1 MQKVMLITGGEM
13 GPIAVMVNNAA
24 TLEKQMRLESMDAGR
39 MHRMFATNIIGH
51 HRTNALCERSCA
63 PNVHTTR
70 RIFGLA
76 REVAEEGIRVAGVR
90 PGFICTDLYA
100 KGGEPNRVD
109 RVKALVPMKRGGQPE
124 EVAAAILWLASEEA
138 SYVTG
143 TDVSGGR

>member
-70 RIFGLA
+70 RIW
-76 REVAEEGIRVAGVR
+76 R
-90 PGFICTDLYA
+90 
-100 KGGEPNRVD
+100 

-143 TDVSGGR
+143 TFLDVSGGR